1 MSGTTPLLGPRVL
14 GPRGPGPNDA
24 GRPRDRRSSAL
35 VEALGRRSIVLV
47 GMMGCGKTSTG
58 RCLARRLGLEF
69 VDADCEIESAAD
81 MPIAEIFERYGEA
94 YFRDGERRVM
104 ARLLSEGPRVIAT
117 GGGAYVNEQTRA
129 RITASALSIWLKADV
144 DVLWRR
150 VRRRSH
156 RPLLKT
162 ADPEGMLRTLV
173 AQRYPVYARADV
185 TVVSRDGP
193 HEAVVDDALAAL
205 EFHMRF
211 SPDPPPSAP
220 HKDPMHFAPSPPPPA
235 MAAAHR
241 IAVDVP
247 GHPYEILI
255 GPSLL
260 AEAGQA
266 IAALAPRASCAI
278 VTDETVAGLY
288 LPALQASLGAAG
300 IRHASV
306 VVRPG
311 EASKS
316 YAVFA
321 QVCDGIIAARLERG
335 DVVVA
340 LGGGVVGDLAGF
352 AAASVRRGMRFVQI
366 PTTLLAQVDSSV
378 GGKTGINSA
387 HGKNLVGA
395 FHQPSLVLADADVLR
410 TLAPREFAAG
420 YAEVVKVG
428 LLGDAGFFAWLEA
441 HRAAVFAGGP
451 ARAEAVARSCAA
463 KAGIVARD
471 ERERGER
478 ALLNLGHTFGHAFER
493 LTGYDGTRLV
503 HGEGVAIGM
512 ASAFRFSRSL
522 GLCRADD
529 VARVEAHL
537 AAAGLPIH
545 AAAIPGVRPDP
556 AAMLDA
562 MRQDKKVERGA
573 LTFVLAK
580 GIGHAFVAKNIGAD
594 DVMTF
599 LKEDLKPTAAR
610 VWA

>member
-1 MSGTTPLLGPRVL
+1 MTGSAPYLGRY
-14 GPRGPGPNDA
+14 DA
-24 GRPRDRRSSAL
+24 ERPRDRRAAAL
-35 VEALGRRSIVLV
+35 VEALGPRSIVLV
-47 GMMGCGKTSTG
+47 GMMGSGKTSTG

-69 VDADCEIESAAD
+69 VDADCEIEWAAK
-81 MPIAEIFERYGEA
+81 MPIDEIFARHGEA

-104 ARLLSEGPRVIAT
+104 ARLLSGGPRVIAT
-117 GGGAYVNEQTRA
+117 GGGAYINEQTRA
-129 RITASALSIWLKADV
+129 RISAGALSIWLKADI

-162 ADPEGMLRTLV
+162 ADPEGTLRGLV
-173 AQRYPVYARADV
+173 AQRYPVYGRADV

-211 SPDPPPSAP
+211 SPDIPPPATIR
-220 HKDPMHFAPSPPPPA
+220 KDSMQTAAFAPPPA

-241 IAVDVP
+241 IAVDLP
-247 GHPYEILI
+247 DHPYDILI

-266 IAALAPRASCAI
+266 IGRLAPGAACAI
-278 VTDETVAGLY
+278 VSDDTVAGHY
-288 LPALQASLGAAG
+288 LPALLASLDAAG

-311 EASKS
+311 EGSKC
-316 YAVFA
+316 YATFES
-321 QVCDGIIAARLERG
+321 VCDAILAAKLERG

-366 PTTLLAQVDSSV
+366 PTSLLAQVDSSV
-378 GGKTGINSA
+378 GGKTGINSS

-410 TLAPREFAAG
+410 TLDPREFAAG
-420 YAEVVKVG
+420 YAELVKVG
-428 LLGDAGFFAWLEA
+428 LIGDAAFFAWLDT
-441 HRAAVFAGGP
+441 HRDEVFAGGP
-451 ARAEAVARSCAA
+451 ARAEAVARACAA
-463 KAGIVARD
+463 KAGVVARD
-471 ERERGER
+471 EREQGER
-478 ALLNLGHTFGHAFER
+478 ALLNFGHTFGHAFER
-493 LTGYDGTRLV
+493 LTGYDGTRLI

-537 AAAGLPIH
+537 ASAGLPVH
-545 AAAIPGVRPDP
+545 AAAIPGARVEAD
-556 AAMLDA
+556 AVLDA

-580 GIGHAFVAKNIGAD
+580 GIGHAFVAKGIGAEE
-594 DVMTF
+594 VLSF
-599 LKEDLKPTAAR
+599 LKEDLKPAKA
-610 VWA
+610 WA